1 MDFWSK
7 WYCIVGSI
15 SGGNCN
21 ASQSRHWWLWRN
33 MQWISGQNR
42 IILLKVFLLEIALH
56 RWQGSGGIGGK
67 CNGFL
72 VKMVL
77 YCWKYFWCKL
87 QCIPFQTLVVLEEYE
102 MIFGQNC
109 IVLLEVFLVEIAL
122 HRWQGILVVLK
133 EYAMNFWSKLCC
145 VVGSIY
151 GINCNASHSRHWWF

>member
-1 MDFWSK
+1 MQFWSK
-7 WYCIVGSI
+7 LYCIVGSI

-56 RWQGSGGIGGK
+56 RWQGSGGIGVK

-102 MIFGQNC
+102 MD
-109 IVLLEVFLVEIAL
+109 
-122 HRWQGILVVLK
+122 
-133 EYAMNFWSKLCC
+133 FWSKLYCI
-145 VVGSIY
+145 VGSISGGNCIASLARHIGGSK
-151 GINCNASHSRHWWF
+151 GICNEFLVKIMLCCWKYLWCK